1 MKLPS
6 TASIC
11 RWVQNVRVQPGLNS
25 YMIKLLEG
33 KVKNLS
39 VKDKQ
44 CILLM
49 DEVALKKG
57 LRDCKMRDIVVGYVD
72 DGVERS
78 SFMANSGLVFMV
90 RGLFKRWKQ
99 AISFTF
105 TAAGLQASSVKQHVI
120 QVLDALQNIGLQVR
134 AIVSDQGSTFSKM
147 FKDWGVS
154 VAQLFV
160 QVSDCIVFV
169 FPDPPHLLKN
179 MRNMLFHNDVRHA
192 DGTAKWSHI
201 SQLYEQDAT
210 KVFPIAPRLKEK
222 HVTLPPFSQM
232 RVKLA
237 TQVLS
242 HSVAAGIETYVS
254 HGRFCDEAL
263 GTAVFCANMNDLFD
277 CFNSSTLKCR
287 SAPNRSALS
296 SASPHL
302 ERLTK
307 LNFWLDSVKV
317 IDRQKG
323 NDLANRF
330 KCIQGWKQAIEAL
343 SQLWQSLCV
352 DSSVKFLFTRRINQ
366 DPLENFF
373 V

>member
-1 MKLPS
+1 
-6 TASIC
+6 
-11 RWVQNVRVQPGLNS
+11 
-25 YMIKLLEG
+25 
-33 KVKNLS
+33 
-39 VKDKQ
+39 
-44 CILLM
+44 
-49 DEVALKKG
+49 
-57 LRDCKMRDIVVGYVD
+57 
-72 DGVERS
+72 
-78 SFMANSGLVFMV
+78 
-90 RGLFKRWKQ
+90 
-99 AISFTF
+99 
-105 TAAGLQASSVKQHVI
+105 
-120 QVLDALQNIGLQVR
+120 
-134 AIVSDQGSTFSKM
+134 
-147 FKDWGVS
+147 
-154 VAQLFV
+154 
-160 QVSDCIVFV
+160 
-169 FPDPPHLLKN
+169 
-179 MRNMLFHNDVRHA
+179 
-192 DGTAKWSHI
+192 
-201 SQLYEQDAT
+201 
-210 KVFPIAPRLKEK
+210 
-222 HVTLPPFSQM
+222 M

-254 HGRFCDEAL
+254 HGRFSDEAL

>member
-25 YMIKLLEG
+25 YMIKSLEG

-49 DEVALKKG
+49 DEG
-57 LRDCKMRDIVVGYVD
+57 LRDCKIRDIVVGYID

-90 RGLFKRWKQ
+90 KGLFKRWKQ

-134 AIVSDQGSTFSKM
+134 AIVSDQGSSFSKM

-154 VAQLFV
+154 VAQPFV

-201 SQLYEQDAT
+201 SQLYE
-210 KVFPIAPRLKEK
+210 
-222 HVTLPPFSQM
+222 
-232 RVKLA
+232 
-237 TQVLS
+237 
-242 HSVAAGIETYVS
+242 
-254 HGRFCDEAL
+254 
-263 GTAVFCANMNDLFD
+263 
-277 CFNSSTLKCR
+277 
-287 SAPNRSALS
+287 
-296 SASPHL
+296 
-302 ERLTK
+302 
-307 LNFWLDSVKV
+307 
-317 IDRQKG
+317 
-323 NDLANRF
+323 
-330 KCIQGWKQAIEAL
+330 
-343 SQLWQSLCV
+343 
-352 DSSVKFLFTRRINQ
+352 
-366 DPLENFF
+366 
-373 V
+373 